1 MHKSSSFLHS
11 SQLHLHVICEGLLN
25 LGLSLHHSTGSISSD
40 NKPTTPTVHIQP
52 YCALQWR
59 IIVPNPGPWS
69 GTVWEF
75 VKKQKQR
82 KQAGNAL
89 AFELIS
95 AAAWRVLHRF
105 FACSPQTA
113 QTVMKSSLKLIHI
126 WASMRRI
133 YLSIQSA
140 SSIYPSRL
148 PHLYL
153 CIYRSNTAEPY
164 SCWHSSER
172 TCPLREAESLS
183 EFCLI
188 MCGWGRFFCLMCL
201 FFYLSLT
208 PRWHRSTGAPTQ
220 R

>member
-52 YCALQWR
+52 YCALKWC

-82 KQAGNAL
+82 KHAGNAL

-113 QTVMKSSLKLIHI
+113 QTVTKSSLKLIHI
-126 WASMRRI
+126 RMRCVPACGEYIYQSNLLHPFILLASPT
-133 YLSIQSA
+133 SISA
-140 SSIYPSRL
+140 STEATQQNPTVVDT
-148 PHLYL
+148 H
-153 CIYRSNTAEPY
+153 
-164 SCWHSSER
+164 
-172 TCPLREAESLS
+172 LREHAL
-183 EFCLI
+183 
-188 MCGWGRFFCLMCL
+188 
-201 FFYLSLT
+201 
-208 PRWHRSTGAPTQ
+208 
-220 R
+220 